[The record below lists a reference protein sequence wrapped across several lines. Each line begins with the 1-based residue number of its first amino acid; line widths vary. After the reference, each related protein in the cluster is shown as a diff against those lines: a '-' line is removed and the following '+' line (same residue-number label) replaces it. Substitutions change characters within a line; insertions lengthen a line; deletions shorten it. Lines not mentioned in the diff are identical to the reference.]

1 MYAGGAGLSTGAWGG
16 ILSLVQYR
24 FRPFYWSPESEPD
37 MSDPVTPSPTWPSF
51 ARQVIE
57 AAIRNADVMGAQ
69 PPAHSVPAFGGVFVT
84 LKKLGRLRG
93 CMGTL
98 DASQPLAE
106 AVRHAAQTTAL
117 SDPRFP
123 PVALAELPDVS
134 VEVSILSKPWPM
146 RTLDDL
152 QIGTH
157 GIIVHKGLQRG
168 LFLPQVAREHG
179 LDKNTFLSRCCAE
192 KAGLA
197 PDAWQDPDTE
207 VLLFTAD
214 IFSE

>member
-1 MYAGGAGLSTGAWGG
+1 MCDSA
-16 ILSLVQYR
+16 
-24 FRPFYWSPESEPD
+24 P
-37 MSDPVTPSPTWPSF
+37 PSPTWPSF

-57 AAIRNADVMGAQ
+57 YAVRNADVARAQ
-69 PPAHSVPAFGGVFVT
+69 PPDQSVPSFGGVFVT

-98 DASQPLAE
+98 DPSQPLVE
-106 AVRHAAQTTAL
+106 AVRHAAQTAAL
-117 SDPRFP
+117 NDPRFP
-123 PVALAELPDVS
+123 PVTLAELPELS
-134 VEVSILSKPWPM
+134 VEVSILSEPWPM

-157 GIIVHKGLQRG
+157 GIIVRKGLQRG

-179 LDKNTFLSRCCAE
+179 LDKTTFLSRCCAE

-197 PDAWQDPDTE
+197 PDAWRDPDTE
-207 VLLFTAD
+207 VMLFTAE